1 MGWVDNASPEIE
13 ELSEYRLIIAISV
26 LISVLSISVVC
37 ARLYIR
43 HTNHGLG
50 ADDHMATLSMFF
62 ALFYSIICIVQTKY
76 GLGLPLALRP
86 KPNLIPYTRW
96 NYAGRPIYQMGISF
110 FKVALLISYLRLF
123 QGTSHRGYRAAVWIT
138 IVAVVLGHLGCS
150 LCLVLA
156 CNPVYK
162 SWEPLV
168 PGTCLAPGPSF
179 TGYAIVTIVSDIAV
193 TIIPLPVLIKLN
205 VSRSKKLGL
214 VFIFV
219 LGIFTTIC
227 SVLRYLQI
235 DRIQYG
241 DGNSTMLVLW
251 GVIEF
256 NVGNMVSSLPFLAPV
271 FLRRAKEYRSR
282 YQQGSGG
289 PSGSG
294 RNRAG
299 SQKLG
304 SFGGGGGSGS
314 KPLYKTDDPYML
326 ETVTAKS
333 SGSNKKG
340 GSRGDDLEISSRTS
354 SPLHTTDQNR
364 SEEEILKGSSATRAP
379 HNNNNLNINNGDDRD
394 TSQHLGHGRGASGIM
409 KSVTYSVRVD
419 QDQDDDG
426 TPGRAR

>member
-1 MGWVDNASPEIE
+1 MGWVDNATPEVEAI
-13 ELSEYRLIIAISV
+13 SDYKLIIAICVLMSV
-26 LISVLSISVVC
+26 VSISVVC

-43 HTNHGLG
+43 HTNHGLR

-62 ALFYSIICIVQTKY
+62 ALLYSIICIVQTKY
-76 GLGLPLALRP
+76 GLGLPIALRP
-86 KPNLIPYTRW
+86 KANLIPYTRW
-96 NYAGRPIYQMGISF
+96 NFGGRPIYQMGISF

-150 LCLVLA
+150 LSLVLA
-156 CNPVYK
+156 CDPVYK
-162 SWEPLV
+162 SWEPLT
-168 PGTCLAPGPSF
+168 PGTCLPPGPSF

-193 TIIPLPVLIKLN
+193 TIIPLPVLIQLN
-205 VSRSKKLGL
+205 VSLSKKIGL

-235 DRIQYG
+235 DRIQFG

-256 NVGNMVSSLPFLAPV
+256 NVGNIVSSLPFLAPV

-282 YQQGSGG
+282 YQQGSAG

-294 RNRAG
+294 RSGRNRGG
-299 SQKLG
+299 SQKLN
-304 SFGGGGGSGS
+304 SFGGGGGGGGGGS
-314 KPLYKTDDPYML
+314 KPFYKTDESYML
-326 ETVTAKS
+326 DTVVDNTS
-333 SGSNKKG
+333 SSDNKKG
-340 GSRGDDLEISSRTS
+340 RGNRDGISSAAS
-354 SPLHTTDQNR
+354 SPPPTTLQNR
-364 SEEEILKGSSATRAP
+364 SEEEILKGSSAAAA
-379 HNNNNLNINNGDDRD
+379 HGDDHN
-394 TSQHLGHGRGASGIM
+394 TQSQGHGRGNSGIM

-419 QDQDDDG
+419 EDQDG
-426 TPGRAR
+426 YNTPGRAR

>member
-1 MGWVDNASPEIE
+1 MGWVDNASPEVE
-13 ELSEYRLIIAISV
+13 ELSDYRLIIAISV
-26 LISVLSISVVC
+26 FISVISISVVC
-37 ARLYIR
+37 ARLYVR

-50 ADDHMATLSMFF
+50 ADDHMAALSMFF
-62 ALFYSIICIVQTKY
+62 ALLYSIICIVQTKY

-86 KPNLIPYTRW
+86 KPNLVPYTRW

-123 QGTSHRGYRAAVWIT
+123 QGTSYRGYRATVWIT

-162 SWEPLV
+162 SWEPLAS
-168 PGTCLAPGPSF
+168 GTCLAPGPSF

-205 VSRSKKLGL
+205 VSRSKKIGL

-219 LGIFTTIC
+219 LGLFTTIC

-241 DGNSTMLVLW
+241 DGNSTMLILW

-304 SFGGGGGSGS
+304 SFGVGGGR
-314 KPLYKTDDPYML
+314 KPLFKTDDTYML

-340 GSRGDDLEISSRTS
+340 GSRGDDLEISSRAS

-364 SEEEILKGSSATRAP
+364 SEEEILKGSSPARAL
-379 HNNNNLNINNGDDRD
+379 HNNNMINSGDDRD
-394 TSQHLGHGRGASGIM
+394 TSQPFGHGRGASGIM

-419 QDQDDDG
+419 QDQVEDG
-426 TPGRAR
+426 ASGRAR

>member
-1 MGWVDNASPEIE
+1 MGWVDNASPEVEAI
-13 ELSEYRLIIAISV
+13 SDYKLIIAICILMSV
-26 LISVLSISVVC
+26 VSISVVC
-37 ARLYIR
+37 TRLYIR
-43 HTNHGLG
+43 HTNHGLR

-62 ALFYSIICIVQTKY
+62 ALFYSIICIIQTKY
-76 GLGLPLALRP
+76 GLGLPIALRP

-96 NYAGRPIYQMGISF
+96 NFGGRPIYQMGISF

-150 LCLVLA
+150 LSLVLA

-168 PGTCLAPGPSF
+168 TGTCLPPGPSF

-193 TIIPLPVLIKLN
+193 TVIPLPVLIKLN
-205 VSRSKKLGL
+205 VSRSKKIGL

-219 LGIFTTIC
+219 LGLFTTIC
-227 SVLRYLQI
+227 SILRYLQI
-235 DRIQYG
+235 DRIQFG

-256 NVGNMVSSLPFLAPV
+256 NVGNIVSSLPFLAPV

-282 YQQGSGG
+282 YQQGSAG

-294 RNRAG
+294 RSGRNRGG

-304 SFGGGGGSGS
+304 SFGGGGGGS
-314 KPLYKTDDPYML
+314 KPFYKADESYML
-326 ETVTAKS
+326 DTVVDKTS
-333 SGSNKKG
+333 DGNRKG
-340 GSRGDDLEISSRTS
+340 GNRDEISSAAS
-354 SPLHTTDQNR
+354 SPPPTTVQNR
-364 SEEEILKGSSATRAP
+364 SEEEILKGSSAT
-379 HNNNNLNINNGDDRD
+379 HGSHGGDHG
-394 TSQHLGHGRGASGIM
+394 TSQSPGHGRGSSGIM

-419 QDQDDDG
+419 KDQDGDN

>member
-1 MGWVDNASPEIE
+1 MVWVDNASPEVEAI
-13 ELSEYRLIIAISV
+13 SDYKLIIAICILMSV
-26 LISVLSISVVC
+26 VSISVVC
-37 ARLYIR
+37 TRLYIR
-43 HTNHGLG
+43 HTNHGLR

-62 ALFYSIICIVQTKY
+62 ALLYSIICIIQTKY
-76 GLGLPLALRP
+76 GLGLPIALRP

-96 NYAGRPIYQMGISF
+96 NFAGRPIYQMGISF

-150 LCLVLA
+150 LSLVLA

-168 PGTCLAPGPSF
+168 PGTCLPPGPSF

-205 VSRSKKLGL
+205 VSRSKKFGL

-219 LGIFTTIC
+219 LGLFTTIC

-235 DRIQYG
+235 DRIQFG

-256 NVGNMVSSLPFLAPV
+256 NVGNIVSSLPFLAPV

-282 YQQGSGG
+282 YQQGSSG

-294 RNRAG
+294 RSGRNRGG

-304 SFGGGGGSGS
+304 SFGGGGGGSSG
-314 KPLYKTDDPYML
+314 KPFYKTDESYML
-326 ETVTAKS
+326 DTVVD
-333 SGSNKKG
+333 NKTSDGNRKG
-340 GSRGDDLEISSRTS
+340 GNRDEISSAAS
-354 SPLHTTDQNR
+354 SPPPTTVQNR
-364 SEEEILKGSSATRAP
+364 SEEEILKGSSATHGP
-379 HNNNNLNINNGDDRD
+379 HGDDHGN
-394 TSQHLGHGRGASGIM
+394 SQSLGHGRGSSGIM

-419 QDQDDDG
+419 KDQDGDN